1 MRLAARLVA
10 VLGVVAVAWL
20 LLGGGPK
27 DVTVVYDVSSVPGAR
42 ALEVEVARGGEV
54 LRRAEFRLSGRDVR
68 VEHRLRLPEGDY
80 VLRGRIEAP
89 GGPVP
94 FERPL
99 EVREAGTVVLALGR

>member
-1 MRLAARLVA
+1 VRLAARAVAILA
-10 VLGVVAVAWL
+10 VLAVAWL
-20 LLGGGPK
+20 LLGRGPR
-27 DVTVVYDVSSVPGAR
+27 DVTLVYDVSSVPDAR
-42 ALEVEVARGGEV
+42 ALEVEIVRGAEV
-54 LRRAEFRLSGRDVR
+54 LRRSDFRLAGRGGR
-68 VEHRLRLPEGDY
+68 VEHRLKLPEGDY

>member
-1 MRLAARLVA
+1 MKLAARAVA
-10 VLGVVAVAWL
+10 ILGVVAVAWL

-27 DVTVVYDVSSVPGAR
+27 DVTVVYDVSSIPDAR

-54 LRRAEFRLSGRDVR
+54 LRRSEFRLAGRDRR

>member
-1 MRLAARLVA
+1 VKLAARAVA
-10 VLGVVAVAWL
+10 ILGVVAVAWL

-27 DVTVVYDVSSVPGAR
+27 DVTVVYDVSSIPDAR

-54 LRRAEFRLSGRDVR
+54 LRRSEFRLAGRGR
-68 VEHRLRLPEGDY
+68 VEQRLELPEGDY

>member
-1 MRLAARLVA
+1 MKLAARAVA
-10 VLGVVAVAWL
+10 ILGAVAVAWL
-20 LLGGGPK
+20 LFGRAPK
-27 DVTVVYDVSSVPGAR
+27 TVTLVYDLSSIPDAR
-42 ALEVEVARGGEV
+42 GLEVEVVRGAEV
-54 LRRAEFRLSGRDVR
+54 LRRSEFRLAGRDR
-68 VEHRLRLPEGDY
+68 VEHRLELPEGDY

>member
-1 MRLAARLVA
+1 MKLAARAVA
-10 VLGVVAVAWL
+10 ILGAAAVAWL
-20 LLGGGPK
+20 LLGRGPK
-27 DVTVVYDVSSVPGAR
+27 DVTVVYDVSSIPDAR
-42 ALEVEVARGGEV
+42 ALEVEVARGAEV
-54 LRRAEFRLSGRDVR
+54 LRRSEFRLAGRDPR

-89 GGPVP
+89 GGSVP